1 MTWIG
6 RLPVTATA
14 LLALLPPAASA
25 HPLTFTDTTVVLQRN
40 GTFQADLVV
49 DLDALA
55 LGAPQ
60 SADDAELVA
69 ALRGLSPAEFETAVE
84 RLRRLFQR
92 RVRLRF
98 DGDPAPFDVSFPDYG
113 APAATESTIPTV
125 LGLTARLT
133 GAVPAGATE
142 LEFFA
147 SRAFAEVNLTIR
159 DDRRGVTRQTL
170 LERGA
175 RSDPFPLS
183 GPAAPPGAW
192 SAAGRYL
199 RLGFVHILPRGMD
212 HILFVLGL
220 FLLGARLRPL
230 VWQVSAFTV
239 AHAVTL
245 SLAIFDVVSL
255 PTRVVEPLIALSIV
269 YVAVENVLTDRLTP
283 WRPATVFLFGLL
295 HGLGFAGD
303 RVPVRPAARVGV
315 RGRPA
320 RAGAAGGGTLARAA
334 DLQRGDRAG
343 PTGGHRDRA
352 GRGGLVPAP
361 SVVPAPG
368 GDPGIGSHRRHRTP
382 LDPRT
387 GRRRRRSVM
396 HAAAAGR
403 PARLDSTHPAC
414 WKVTVRASL
423 PRELE

>member
-6 RLPVTATA
+6 RLPLSAA
-14 LLALLPPAASA
+14 AMLALLPPAASA

-69 ALRGLSPAEFETAVE
+69 ALRGLSPAELETAVE

-98 DGDPAPFDVSFPDYG
+98 DGDPAPFDVSFPDHG
-113 APAATESTIPTV
+113 APAATESAIPTV

-239 AHAVTL
+239 AHAATL

-255 PTRVVEPLIALSIV
+255 PARVVEPLIALSIV

-295 HGLGFAGD
+295 HGLGFAGVLRELGLPAEERWLGLLTFNAGIELGQLAVIGIALAAVGWCRSRPWYRR
-303 RVPVRPAARVGV
+303 RVAIPASAVIAAVGLLWTLE
-315 RGRPA
+315 RA
-320 RAGAAGGGTLARAA
+320 AGAGG
-334 DLQRGDRAG
+334 
-343 PTGGHRDRA
+343 P
-352 GRGGLVPAP
+352 
-361 SVVPAPG
+361 
-368 GDPGIGSHRRHRTP
+368 
-382 LDPRT
+382 
-387 GRRRRRSVM
+387 
-396 HAAAAGR
+396 
-403 PARLDSTHPAC
+403 
-414 WKVTVRASL
+414 
-423 PRELE
+423 